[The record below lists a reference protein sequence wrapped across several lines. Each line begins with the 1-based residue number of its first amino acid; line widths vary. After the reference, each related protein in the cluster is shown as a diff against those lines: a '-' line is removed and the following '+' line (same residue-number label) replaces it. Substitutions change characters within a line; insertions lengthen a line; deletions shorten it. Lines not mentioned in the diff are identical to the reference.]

1 MRRLSALL
9 AILFALV
16 CASTL
21 NANIYDWIDEDGVKN
36 FTNFSPPEGAE
47 IFIKDSVTKEIFIEK
62 TITVVT
68 KNTTAIAVAMK
79 SSTGQN

>member
-1 MRRLSALL
+1 MDMVHTD
-9 AILFALV
+9 LFMTGIA
-16 CASTL
+16 A
-21 NANIYDWIDEDGVKN
+21 
-36 FTNFSPPEGAE
+36 
-47 IFIKDSVTKEIFIEK
+47 KDSVTKEIFIEK